1 MSILSPSYY
10 KRVFFFIITDFVL
23 FIASLFLAFLLRV
36 GYTPI
41 LDNLQMIFYTA
52 CIFALVKIIMKLFTG
67 AYSLSWRYFSIRDAV
82 LVWMSLFFAQI
93 INVLIF
99 ISMMY
104 FIGGGYMPRTIYFL
118 DFFISISLV
127 TIVRSSKRL
136 LLMLKNSNIDRNIS
150 TIILGAGDGGEQ
162 IIRDMLNNTENKY
175 NPVAILDDNKSKFG
189 TRIHGVNVIGSI
201 DTLKKAIKRYNAEAV
216 IIAIPSLS
224 RMDLQRIYGF
234 IQENNIKDIKI
245 LPPAEEILN
254 ERLTVRDLKRIDIRD
269 LLGRD
274 HVELD
279 KELIGKYL
287 RDKHVLVT
295 GAGGS
300 IGSEIVRQ
308 VSRFSPANII
318 ALDIDET
325 ELFNLENSMLR
336 DLGKKTELCLADVR
350 DSEAIE
356 RLFSSRRI
364 DVVFHAAALKHVPLC
379 ELFPRE
385 AVKTNIM
392 GTYNMVKAAVNAERF
407 IFIST
412 DKAVNPVSVMGG
424 TKRICE
430 YIVNSVKKNSKC
442 IYVSVRFGNVIGSRG
457 SAIPIFRKQIESGGP
472 VTVTD
477 PQMKR
482 YFMTIPEAVLLVIEA
497 GGFAEGS
504 EVFILDMGEPV
515 MIKDIAERMI
525 RMYGYEPY
533 RDINIIY
540 TGIRPGEKLFEELL
554 LAEEGAQNTRFE
566 RIFKAK
572 TAESHTIEG
581 MGSVVNDF
589 LNADETAILKLLS
602 EHISTFRKDK

>member
-1 MSILSPSYY
+1 MNIFNPTYS
-10 KRVFFFIITDFVL
+10 KRLIFFLVADVL
-23 FIASLFLAFLLRV
+23 IFYLSLFTAFSIRIGFEATLSRPRELVLYFVVFSAVKAAVFLLFRV
-36 GYTPI
+36 
-41 LDNLQMIFYTA
+41 
-52 CIFALVKIIMKLFTG
+52 
-67 AYSLSWRYFSIRDAV
+67 YSLTWKYFSIKDAV
-82 LVWMSLFFAQI
+82 NILIAMIFSQ
-93 INVLIF
+93 IF
-99 ISMMY
+99 IALIITIMFHY
-104 FIGGGYMPRTIYFL
+104 DLIVFMPRSVFFL
-118 DFFISISLV
+118 DFFISAALV
-127 TIVRSSKRL
+127 TGLRSAKRTINIFVRSTQEK
-136 LLMLKNSNIDRNIS
+136 KNA
-150 TIILGAGDGGEQ
+150 IIIGAGDGGEQ
-162 IIRDMLNNTENKY
+162 IIRDMQNNTVTPYKAI
-175 NPVAILDDNKSKFG
+175 AILDDNKSKHG
-189 TRIHGVNVIGSI
+189 TRIHGVSVEGNI
-201 DTLKKAIKRYNAEAV
+201 DILSKAMKKYDAEAV

-224 RMDLQRIYGF
+224 SINLQRIYGF
-234 IQENNIKDIKI
+234 IQENNVKEIKI
-245 LPPAEEILN
+245 LPPVDEILSD
-254 ERLTVRDLKRIDIRD
+254 RITVRDLKSIDIED
-269 LLGRD
+269 LLGREN
-274 HVELD
+274 VELD
-279 KELIGKYL
+279 MELIGKYL
-287 RDKHVLVT
+287 RGKHVLVT

-308 VSRFSPANII
+308 VSRFSPTNII

-336 DLGKKTELCLADVR
+336 DLGKKIELCLADVR
-350 DSEAIE
+350 DSKAIE

-379 ELFPRE
+379 ELFPEE

-392 GTYNMVKAAVNAERF
+392 GTYNLVKASVNAERF

-430 YIVNSVKKNSKC
+430 HIVNSAKQDSTC
-442 IYVSVRFGNVIGSRG
+442 IFVSVRFGNVIGSRG
-457 SAIPIFRKQIESGGP
+457 SVIPIFRKQIETGGP

-515 MIKDIAERMI
+515 LIKDIAERMI
-525 RMYGYEPY
+525 RMYGFEPY

-572 TAESHTIEG
+572 TTESHNIER
-581 MGSVVNDF
+581 MGNIVNDF
-589 LNADETAILKLLS
+589 LNADETSIRKLLS
-602 EHISTFRKDK
+602 EHISTFGKDK